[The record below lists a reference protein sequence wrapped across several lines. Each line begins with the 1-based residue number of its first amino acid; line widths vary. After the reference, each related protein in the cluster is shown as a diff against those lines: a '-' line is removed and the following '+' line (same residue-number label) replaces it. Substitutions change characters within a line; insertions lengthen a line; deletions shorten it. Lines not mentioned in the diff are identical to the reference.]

1 MELRLRRGA
10 QLLGRFQVTVHCFR
24 DSAHRLASTAALG
37 PQVEIEV
44 RSPVP
49 AYLARTGTT

>member
-24 DSAHRLASTAALG
+24 DSAHAGTAALG